1 MELYVILFCYFP
13 SHLEMC
19 YYTVIILKILKKER
33 EKQSEQHKKSQGVLL
48 SKLK

>member
-19 YYTVIILKILKKER
+19 YYTVIILKTLKKK
-33 EKQSEQHKKSQGVLL
+33 EKKAK
-48 SKLK
+48 